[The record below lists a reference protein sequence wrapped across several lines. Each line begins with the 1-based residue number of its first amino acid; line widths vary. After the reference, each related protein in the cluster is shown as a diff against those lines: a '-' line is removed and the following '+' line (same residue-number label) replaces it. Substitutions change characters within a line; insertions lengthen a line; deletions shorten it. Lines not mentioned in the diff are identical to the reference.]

1 MDTDNKSKEY
11 LVTGNLDKPLGIS
24 DPRPASYKSKLVYL
38 SLFGV
43 VVLAGL
49 SGFAFNKYLSSPPD
63 TIEVAKQPDR
73 KDPTV
78 SDNTI
83 TASNKNTLKKR
94 PDLAIDENA
103 PALQELQ
110 PLEDIPSIIPRR
122 RPANIKRETVLAH
135 LPDPELYE
143 KTLTGKLPVVSP
155 DGLRPLDVYARQA
168 DTEGNFGVARIV
180 IIVGGLGISQS
191 SSEQAIRT
199 LPAGVTL
206 AFAPY
211 GNSLSRWMEK
221 ARKGGHELLLQLP
234 MEPYGYPQTNA
245 GKHSLLSTAQTQAN
259 LKELHWSL
267 GRITN
272 YVGVMNYL
280 GGKMLTSPDALAPI
294 FDDLAARG
302 LMFVD
307 DGSIRSSM
315 AKNLSKP
322 ANLPFARAHI
332 TIDATRTRA
341 YIQKQLQNL
350 EIQAKR
356 TGLAI
361 GVATAFPDTI
371 AQIGK
376 FLKKA
381 KSRGLELTPVSA
393 IATKHKG

>member
-73 KDPTV
+73 NDPTA
-78 SDNTI
+78 SDNTV
-83 TASNKNTLKKR
+83 TASNKNILKKR

-143 KTLTGKLPVVSP
+143 KTSTGKLPVVSP

-245 GKHSLLSTAQTQAN
+245 GKHSLLSSAQTQAN

-356 TGLAI
+356 SGLAI

-393 IATKHKG
+393 IATKYKG